1 VARRNP
7 TNRHRSKAGATPRVS
22 LEVLADLVHRL
33 TPRDRAVLEL
43 VWEHRVL
50 TTHQLAATM
59 YPTPGKARHRLLELH
74 RLSALERF
82 QPWTPVG
89 TMPWH
94 WVLGP
99 GGAHVLAGQRG
110 IDVADLGYR
119 RTTALAICHSTKLGH
134 QIGVNEFFTQLH
146 AYARRRGDGTA
157 VAEWWPERRCAA
169 LWGDLTRPDAYGRWV
184 QAGAGDPQELDFFLE
199 YDTGSETLRRVVDKL
214 AGYTTLADSTGISTP
229 VLLWLPSRTREVNLR
244 KLLGTPETPVATA
257 VHTASTDLEGPAG
270 PIWLPADSAGP
281 RRRLIELADHW
292 PISRKPTGTTPN
304 RGTQPQEGR
313 PQEPGEKPEA
323 HPREQQERERYQ
335 AETNDTASQEQ

>member
-1 VARRNP
+1 MTRKHPA
-7 TNRHRSKAGATPRVS
+7 NRHRSKAGATPRIS
-22 LEVLADLVHRL
+22 PELLADLVHRL

-50 TTHQLAATM
+50 TTHQLTAIM

-99 GGAHVLAGQRG
+99 GGAYVLAGQRG
-110 IDVADLGYR
+110 IDVAELGYR

-134 QIGVNEFFTQLH
+134 QIGANEFFAQLH
-146 AYARRRGDGTA
+146 AHARRHRDGTA
-157 VAEWWPERRCAA
+157 VAQWWPERRCAA

-184 QAGAGDPQELDFFLE
+184 QPGTGDPQELDFFLE
-199 YDTGSETLRRVVDKL
+199 YDTGSETLRRVLDKL
-214 AGYTTLADSTGISTP
+214 AGYTALAESTGISTL
-229 VLLWLPSRTREVNLR
+229 VLFWLPSRAREVNLR

-257 VHTASTDLEGPAG
+257 VHTPSTDPEGPAG
-270 PIWLPADSAGP
+270 PIWLPADSIGP
-281 RRRLIELADHW
+281 KLRLIDLADHW
-292 PISRKPTGTTPN
+292 PVGSRPTGTIRDP
-304 RGTQPQEGR
+304 GMPQQEEG
-313 PQEPGEKPEA
+313 EPGQEQKA
-323 HPREQQERERYQ
+323 HPREQQQNRHR
-335 AETNDTASQEQ
+335 AGTDDTAFQER